1 MLKGSKFC
9 PKCGTA
15 NNASDAFCIKCGYSF
30 RKSGKKSS
38 FKTLF
43 ILVVLLAVGWV
54 GYRIFTGKPIIP
66 DNLLNLV
73 KNMSSNKTK

>member
-1 MLKGSKFC
+1 MLKGRKFC

-15 NNASDAFCIKCGYSF
+15 NNATDAYCMKCGYSF

-43 ILVVLLAVGWV
+43 ILIVILILGWIA
-54 GYRIFTGKPIIP
+54 YRIFTGQPIVP
-66 DNLLNLV
+66 ANLLNLF
-73 KNMSSNKTK
+73 KNMTKIK